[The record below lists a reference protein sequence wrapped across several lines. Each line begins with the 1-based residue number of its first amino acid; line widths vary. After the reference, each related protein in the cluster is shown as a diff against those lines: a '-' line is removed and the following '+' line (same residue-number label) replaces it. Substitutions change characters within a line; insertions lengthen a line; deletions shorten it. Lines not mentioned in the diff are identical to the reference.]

1 VSISLH
7 KEHQVPQLQHLTNP
21 QLEQAL
27 AWLDSPVQSAPPQE
41 LKELSQVEWYL
52 LRQLLDQL
60 LLEREHNPV
69 Q

>member
-1 VSISLH
+1 VSTSPN
-7 KEHQVPQLQHLTNP
+7 KERQVLQLQELTNP

-27 AWLDSPVQSAPPQE
+27 AWLDSPVQSPPP
-41 LKELSQVEWYL
+41 LDLTQVEWYL